1 VFNPLASRFYTR
13 QSVSAKDV
21 VDSSESDF
29 FFLSSL
35 SLYRFQDSM
44 SPLFSAATYFI
55 IPKNPLLVKRSFRF
69 LFFLFR
75 NIPTT
80 CGVPMTKT
88 LYILCF
94 SGIRNKIRRQFLN
107 S

>member
-13 QSVSAKDV
+13 QSVSAKDI

-69 LFFLFR
+69 LFFSF
-75 NIPTT
+75 
-80 CGVPMTKT
+80 VEV
-88 LYILCF
+88 
-94 SGIRNKIRRQFLN
+94 Q
-107 S
+107 